1 MARFKIGDRVRRIND
16 IWNNLPVGTETVVT
30 MVLNSSSIRV
40 AASPKPLN
48 IDAFELVETASP
60 SAQQQRE
67 AAAKRVREAAD
78 AYNVAVA
85 EARKLELSLTHCVT
99 GHDLLRVSY
108 IGYTT
113 TITETY

>member
-1 MARFKIGDRVRRIND
+1 MAQLKVGDRVRRIND
-16 IWNNLPVGTETVVT
+16 IWENLPVGTETVVT
-30 MVLNSSSIRV
+30 EMLGKSGIRV
-40 AASPKPLN
+40 AASPKSLN
-48 IDAFELVETASP
+48 IDAFELVEPVCSVK
-60 SAQQQRE
+60 QQRE

-78 AYNVAVA
+78 AYNKAIA
-85 EARKLELSLTHCVT
+85 EARKLELSLTHCIT